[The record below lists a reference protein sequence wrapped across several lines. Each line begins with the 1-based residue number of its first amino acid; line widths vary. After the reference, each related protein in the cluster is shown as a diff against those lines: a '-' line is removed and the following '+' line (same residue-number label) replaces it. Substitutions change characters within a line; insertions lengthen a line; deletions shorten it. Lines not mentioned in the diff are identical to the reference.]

1 MQTFNK
7 HANYVRR
14 ANLEADPKNN
24 IGLLSVLKLIME
36 SPWRQQDP
44 WREDLI
50 HVTYK
55 PDKVEQKPPVVCDF
69 V

>member
-1 MQTFNK
+1 M
-7 HANYVRR
+7 
-14 ANLEADPKNN
+14 EAAPKND

-55 PDKVEQKPPVVCDF
+55 PDKVEQKPLVVCDF